1 MPVDTQVGGAGQG
14 VTGEAGVSKRQ
25 RAGWRAEE
33 ASQEA
38 TRHRGVPG
46 TETTQCL
53 ETRNSTRDREGP
65 SSFPQDSVVWSLREV
80 CTNSRSSEL
89 RLMRLQKGCGGQAL
103 RCKATEA
110 GSLRRRVIEA
120 QGTLRHGGP

>member
-1 MPVDTQVGGAGQG
+1 MPVDTQVGGSGQG

-33 ASQEA
+33 ASQEG

-53 ETRNSTRDREGP
+53 ETRNSTWDREGP
-65 SSFPQDSVVWSLREV
+65 SSFPSTLW
-80 CTNSRSSEL
+80 
-89 RLMRLQKGCGGQAL
+89 CGPCGKSARIPGAL
-103 RCKATEA
+103 
-110 GSLRRRVIEA
+110 S
-120 QGTLRHGGP
+120 